1 MAKALKKLKLRR
13 NEKSKFEKILRSR
26 KEPSFR
32 VFRSQIILMA
42 SEGISNYKISKRL
55 ECTAHTVGKWRQRY
69 EEHGIAGIEDLG
81 RSGRPRLITEEQRK
95 EVVSCVCQKPP
106 HGYSRWSV
114 RTLAKHVNLP
124 KTLVHGIL
132 KEHDLHPHR
141 VRTFTFSPD
150 PNFEDKLL
158 EVVGLYMKPPQNA
171 VVLCVDEKTGIQALD
186 RTQPMLP
193 LRSKKPTSWTNEYVR
208 HGTRTLIASLDI
220 STGKVLSH
228 VRDNR
233 RSETFLKFLD
243 HVVKRNKS
251 KRLCIVMDN
260 LNTHNNKAA
269 QEWLEDN
276 PNVTFH
282 FTPTHAS
289 WVNLIECFFSVLTKQ
304 GLQQAVHKSG
314 KELEVFLKQYIKQY
328 NKGCGP
334 FTWTK
339 GPRKLKQIIKLTK
352 EYQSS

>member
-132 KEHDLHPHR
+132 KEHDFHPHR
-141 VRTFTFSPD
+141 VRNTTVYPL
-150 PNFEDKLL
+150 NFRKT
-158 EVVGLYMKPPQNA
+158 QNSKYSFEIPLI
-171 VVLCVDEKTGIQALD
+171 VL
-186 RTQPMLP
+186 
-193 LRSKKPTSWTNEYVR
+193 
-208 HGTRTLIASLDI
+208 H
-220 STGKVLSH
+220 
-228 VRDNR
+228 
-233 RSETFLKFLD
+233 
-243 HVVKRNKS
+243 RN
-251 KRLCIVMDN
+251 
-260 LNTHNNKAA
+260 
-269 QEWLEDN
+269 
-276 PNVTFH
+276 
-282 FTPTHAS
+282 
-289 WVNLIECFFSVLTKQ
+289 
-304 GLQQAVHKSG
+304 
-314 KELEVFLKQYIKQY
+314 
-328 NKGCGP
+328 
-334 FTWTK
+334 
-339 GPRKLKQIIKLTK
+339 
-352 EYQSS
+352 